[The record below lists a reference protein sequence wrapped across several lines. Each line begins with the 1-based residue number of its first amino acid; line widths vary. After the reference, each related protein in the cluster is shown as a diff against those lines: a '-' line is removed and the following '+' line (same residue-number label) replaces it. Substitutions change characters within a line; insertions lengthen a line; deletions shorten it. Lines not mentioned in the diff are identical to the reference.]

1 MDYELTDAHKLIR
14 DTAKRIAK
22 EKVAPRAAE
31 MDESGEY
38 PHDIFGAF
46 AEAGLLGLTIPEQYG
61 GSGAGFLA
69 LALAV
74 EETAKYCNSSA
85 LILLLSALSTQPINL
100 GGSEEQKHEWLS
112 KTATGAIKGAFCLTE
127 PNTGS
132 DAANLESRAV
142 RDGDDYIIDG
152 EKMYISGGSVAHY
165 VSFFAKSGQN
175 AQTGARPGGS
185 KSISGFIVPTDSPG
199 FSVPACDRKMGVIG
213 IPTANIVLQDCRVS
227 AANRIGE
234 EGRAFKTAMLTL
246 NTCRPVVGARGL
258 GLAEGAIAYA
268 LDFARERKTFGQPLV
283 DHQAIQFMLADAA
296 IDIEASR
303 QLVYHGAWLVDQ
315 GKYEREHAPYLSIAK
330 TYATETANRVA
341 SDAIQILGA
350 QGYMKDHPLERHYRD
365 ARQLMIVEGT
375 SQIQRLVIARA
386 MINGDIAY
394 W

>member
-1 MDYELTDAHKLIR
+1 MDYELSDANKLIR
-14 DTAKRIAK
+14 DTARRIAR
-22 EKVAPRAAE
+22 EKVAPRAPE
-31 MDESGEY
+31 LDETGEY
-38 PHDIFGAF
+38 PHDIFGVF

-74 EETAKYCNSSA
+74 EETAKHDNACS

-100 GGSEEQKHEWLS
+100 GGSDEQKREWLS
-112 KTATGAIKGAFCLTE
+112 KSAVGAIKGAFCLTE

-132 DAANLESRAV
+132 DAANLESRAR
-142 RDGDDYIIDG
+142 RDGDEYVIDG
-152 EKMYISGGSVAHY
+152 EKVYISGGSVADY
-165 VSFFAKSGQN
+165 VCFFAKT
-175 AQTGARPGGS
+175 AEDGAS
-185 KSISGFIVPTDSPG
+185 AISGFIVPTDSHG
-199 FSVPACDRKMGVIG
+199 YSVPRCDRKMGVMG
-213 IPTANIVLQDCRVS
+213 VPTANIVLQDCRVS
-227 AANRIGE
+227 AANRIGD
-234 EGRAFKTAMLTL
+234 EGRGFRTAMLTL

-258 GLAEGAIAYA
+258 GLAEGCIAYA
-268 LDFARERKTFGQPLV
+268 LDYARQRKTFGVPLV

-296 IDIEASR
+296 IEIEASR
-303 QLVYHGAWLVDQ
+303 HLVYHAATLVDQ
-315 GKYEREHAPYLSIAK
+315 GKYDRQHAPYLSMAK
-330 TYATETANRVA
+330 TMATEMANRVA

-386 MINGDIAY
+386 MIQGEINY

>member
-1 MDYELTDAHKLIR
+1 MDYELSDAHKLIR
-14 DTAKRIAK
+14 DTARRIAR
-22 EKVAPRAAE
+22 EKVAPRAPE
-31 MDESGEY
+31 LDESGEY
-38 PHDIFGAF
+38 PHDIFGVF

-74 EETAKYCNSSA
+74 EETAKHDNACS

-100 GGSEEQKHEWLS
+100 GGSDEQKREWLS
-112 KTATGAIKGAFCLTE
+112 KSAMGAIKGAFCLTE

-132 DAANLESRAV
+132 DAANLESRAR
-142 RDGDDYIIDG
+142 RDGDDYVIDG
-152 EKMYISGGSVAHY
+152 EKVYISGGSVANY
-165 VSFFAKSGQN
+165 VCFFAKT
-175 AQTGARPGGS
+175 AEAGAS
-185 KSISGFIVPTDSPG
+185 AISGFIVPTDSPG
-199 FSVPACDRKMGVIG
+199 YSAPRCARKMGVMG
-213 IPTANIVLQDCRVS
+213 VPTANIVLQDCRIS
-227 AANRIGE
+227 AANRIGD
-234 EGRAFKTAMLTL
+234 EGRGFRTAMLTL

-258 GLAEGAIAYA
+258 GLAEGCIAYA
-268 LDFARERKTFGQPLV
+268 LDYARQRKTFGVPLV

-296 IDIEASR
+296 IEIEASR
-303 QLVYHGAWLVDQ
+303 HLVYHAATLVDQ
-315 GKYEREHAPYLSIAK
+315 GKYDRQHAPYLSMAK
-330 TYATETANRVA
+330 TMATEMANRVA

-386 MINGDIAY
+386 MIQGEINY

>member
-1 MDYELTDAHKLIR
+1 MDYELSDAHKLIR
-14 DTAKRIAK
+14 NTARRIAR

-31 MDESGEY
+31 LDESGVY
-38 PHDIFGAF
+38 PEDIFQVF
-46 AEAGLLGLTIPEQYG
+46 AEAGLLGLTIPEEYG

-74 EETAKYCNSSA
+74 EEIAKHDNACS

-100 GGSEEQKHEWLS
+100 SGSEEQKREWLPKS
-112 KTATGAIKGAFCLTE
+112 ASGAIKGAFCLTE

-132 DAANLESRAV
+132 DAAALESRAA
-142 RDGDDYIIDG
+142 RDGDDYVING
-152 EKMYISGGSVAHY
+152 EKVYISGGNVADF
-165 VSFFAKSGQN
+165 VSFFAK
-175 AQTGARPGGS
+175 TGDDGS
-185 KSISGFIVPTDSPG
+185 SSISAFIVPTESPG
-199 FSVPACDRKMGVIG
+199 FSVPRCDRKMGVIG
-213 IPTANIVLQDCRVS
+213 VPTANIVLQDCRLP
-227 AANRIGE
+227 AGLRIGE
-234 EGRAFKTAMLTL
+234 ENRGFKTAMLTL

-268 LDFARERKTFGQPLV
+268 LDFARERKTFGKPLV

-296 IDIEASR
+296 IAIEGSR
-303 QLVYHGAWLVDQ
+303 HLVYHAATLVDE
-315 GKYEREHAPYLSIAK
+315 GKYEREWAPYLSIAK
-330 TYATETANRVA
+330 TYATETANKVA

-375 SQIQRLVIARA
+375 SQVQRLVIARA
-386 MINGDIAY
+386 MIQGEINY

>member
-1 MDYELTDAHKLIR
+1 MDYELSDAHKLIR
-14 DTAKRIAK
+14 NTARRIAR

-31 MDESGEY
+31 LDESGVY
-38 PHDIFGAF
+38 PEDIFQVF
-46 AEAGLLGLTIPEQYG
+46 AEAGLLGLTIPEEYG

-74 EETAKYCNSSA
+74 EEIAKHDNACS

-100 GGSEEQKHEWLS
+100 SGSEEQKREWLPKS
-112 KTATGAIKGAFCLTE
+112 ASGAIKGAFCLTE

-132 DAANLESRAV
+132 DAAALESRAAK
-142 RDGDDYIIDG
+142 DGDDYVING
-152 EKMYISGGSVAHY
+152 EKVYISGGNVADF
-165 VSFFAKSGQN
+165 VSFFAK
-175 AQTGARPGGS
+175 TGDDGS
-185 KSISGFIVPTDSPG
+185 SSISAFIVPTESPG
-199 FSVPACDRKMGVIG
+199 FSVPRCDRKMGVIG
-213 IPTANIVLQDCRVS
+213 VPTANIVLQDCRLP
-227 AANRIGE
+227 AGLRIGE
-234 EGRAFKTAMLTL
+234 ENRGFKTAMLTL

-268 LDFARERKTFGQPLV
+268 LDFARERKTFGKPLV

-296 IDIEASR
+296 IAIEGSR
-303 QLVYHGAWLVDQ
+303 HLVYHAATLVDE
-315 GKYEREHAPYLSIAK
+315 GKYEREWAPYLSIAK
-330 TYATETANRVA
+330 TYATETANKVA

-375 SQIQRLVIARA
+375 SQVQRLVIARA
-386 MINGDIAY
+386 MIQGEINY

>member
-22 EKVAPRAAE
+22 GKVAPRAAE
-31 MDESGEY
+31 LDETGEY
-38 PHDIFGAF
+38 PFDIFDTF
-46 AEAGLLGLTIPEQYG
+46 AEAGLLGLTIPEKYG

-100 GGSEEQKHEWLS
+100 GGSEEQKQEWLS
-112 KTATGAIKGAFCLTE
+112 KSAVGAIKGAFCLTE

-132 DAANLESRAV
+132 DAAALESRAA
-142 RDGDDYIIDG
+142 RDGDDYVIDG

-165 VSFFAKSGQN
+165 VCFFAKTAQNGSSG
-175 AQTGARPGGS
+175 
-185 KSISGFIVPTDSPG
+185 ISGFIVPTDSPG

-234 EGRAFKTAMLTL
+234 EGRGFKTAMLTL

-258 GLAEGAIAYA
+258 GVAEGAIAYA
-268 LDFARERKTFGQPLV
+268 LDFARERKTFGEPLV
-283 DHQAIQFMLADAA
+283 NHQAIQFMLADAA

-386 MINGDIAY
+386 MINGDLAY

>member
-1 MDYELTDAHKLIR
+1 MDYELSDAHKLIR
-14 DTAKRIAK
+14 DTARRIAR

-31 MDESGEY
+31 MDETGEY
-38 PHDIFGAF
+38 PHDIFGVF
-46 AEAGLLGLTIPEQYG
+46 AEAGLLGLTIPEPYG

-74 EETAKYCNSSA
+74 EEVAKHCNSSA

-100 GGSEEQKHEWLS
+100 GGSEEQKQQWLPKS
-112 KTATGAIKGAFCLTE
+112 AAGAIKGAFCLTE

-132 DAANLESRAV
+132 DAANLESRAR
-142 RDGDDYIIDG
+142 RDGDDYAIDG
-152 EKMYISGGSVAHY
+152 EKVYISGGSVAHY
-165 VSFFAKSGQN
+165 VCFFAKTGGDASG
-175 AQTGARPGGS
+175 A
-185 KSISGFIVPTDSPG
+185 ISAFVVPTDAPG
-199 FSVPACDRKMGVIG
+199 FSVPRCDRKMGVIG
-213 IPTANIVLQDCRVS
+213 VPTANIVLQDCRVS
-227 AANRIGE
+227 ATNRLGE
-234 EGRAFKTAMLTL
+234 EGRGFRTAMLTL

-268 LDFARERKTFGQPLV
+268 LDYARQRKTFGQPLV

-296 IDIEASR
+296 IGIEAAR
-303 QLVYHGAWLVDQ
+303 HLVYYAAWLVDQ
-315 GKYEREHAPYLSIAK
+315 GKYDREHAAHLSIAK
-330 TYATETANRVA
+330 TFATELGNKVA

-386 MINGDIAY
+386 MIQGEIGY